1 VVRQVEGT
9 VVMDDQGRPVMLVK
23 ETRAVVMETEQGHA
37 VAVQT
42 EVRREVLGN
51 DHERQ
56 PILGSRRADDDDDNE
71 CSCWCVLKWI
81 LQIPMMNICLPC
93 SILVLI
99 YVCCCASDN

>member
-1 VVRQVEGT
+1 MVRHVEGA

-42 EVRREVLGN
+42 AVHGVVLGN

-56 PILGSRRADDDDDNE
+56 PILGPRRADDDDDNE

-81 LQIPMMNICLPC
+81 LLIPMMIICLPC
-93 SILVLI
+93 FLFLI
-99 YVCCCASDN
+99 YFYCCASDN